1 MRLHTDPARY
11 APAAP
16 RGRASLLAA
25 MLLLSACN
33 YRPHSVGQEDVLII
47 LVSDEDRPLLQPLLM
62 NIFDRE
68 MATPSGEPYFKVK
81 IVPPDEF
88 ETYRKYHSLI
98 VAAVANPIDST
109 GDVLVRGVL
118 GQQRSLE
125 AEAGGNPIFMI
136 HDLFAQGQILMGLLA
151 LGDWIFDQF
160 ETQLR
165 LRQSAYIFRYGD
177 HGELS
182 DSLEIEHGWR
192 MRLEPDYLRIKDR
205 PEDRFVW
212 LGRGYPYR
220 WLSVHW
226 VEGADSVKI
235 DRQWAWLRM
244 EHIAGNLFR
253 DIYIDSLFRSEAL
266 GMENGHTIFMLKG
279 VWGHKLITAGG
290 PFITYIFRDREQN
303 RVYLISG
310 LVFHP
315 SGSKGLL
322 IKRQEVIM
330 RTFHTFSQ
338 PPGKG
343 VGGPQ
348 NLTRMIRNQRREP
361 VAGAGIS
368 GSGSGSG
375 REELSVF
382 SHQTSVTPS
391 PPAGGSKGG
400 KGSGS

>member
-11 APAAP
+11 AHVGP

-25 MLLLSACN
+25 ILLLSACN
-33 YRPHSVGQEDVLII
+33 YKFPSVGQEDVLII
-47 LVSDEDRPLLQPLLM
+47 LVSDEDRPLLEPLLM
-62 NIFDRE
+62 NIFGRE

-98 VAAVANPIDST
+98 VAAVVNPADST

-118 GQQRSLE
+118 GQQRSLD

-151 LGDWIFDQF
+151 LDAIHAHTELERLGDWIFDQF

-165 LRQSAYIFRYGD
+165 QRQKTFVFRYGEHED
-177 HGELS
+177 LS
-182 DSLEIEHGWR
+182 DSLEAEYGFRI
-192 MRLEPDYLRIKDR
+192 RLEPDYLRIKDR
-205 PEDRFVW
+205 PEDQFVW

-226 VEGADSVKI
+226 VEEAGSVKI

-244 EHIAGNLFR
+244 EHIAGNLYR
-253 DIYIDSLFRSEAL
+253 DIYIDTLFRSEAL
-266 GMENGHTIFMLKG
+266 GIENGHTIFMLKG
-279 VWGHKLITAGG
+279 VWGHKLIIAGG

-322 IKRQEVIM
+322 IKRQEVMM

-348 NLTRMIRNQRREP
+348 NLTGMIRNLRREP
-361 VAGAGIS
+361 VAAAAGTGIS
-368 GSGSGSG
+368 GSSSGSG
-375 REELSVF
+375 
-382 SHQTSVTPS
+382 Q
-391 PPAGGSKGG
+391 
-400 KGSGS
+400 